1 MIADVITILPEI
13 QSGTPVFA
21 GTRVPIKILFDYL
34 KGGDTIEEFLNDF
47 PSVRKEQVDQLL
59 GFAEQLVTFNVPPPI
74 SEAASWP
81 FLKPA

>member
-1 MIADVITILPEI
+1 MIADVITISPEI
-13 QSGTPVFA
+13 QSGTPIFA

-59 GFAEQLVTFNVPPPI
+59 GFAEQLLTFNVPPHEK
-74 SEAASWP
+74 SAA
-81 FLKPA
+81 